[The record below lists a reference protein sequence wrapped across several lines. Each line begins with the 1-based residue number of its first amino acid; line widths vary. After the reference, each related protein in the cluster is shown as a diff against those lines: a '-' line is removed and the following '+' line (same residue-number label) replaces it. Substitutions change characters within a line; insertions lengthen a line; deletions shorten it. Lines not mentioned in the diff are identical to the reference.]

1 MLVQRLLIPDMT
13 DLALG
18 DDHCAAS
25 KSDGDGRHT
34 EEQRVQD
41 VASTS
46 TGGPESCIDTI
57 VRVCTWQKQEL
68 GHT

>member
-1 MLVQRLLIPDMT
+1 MLVQRLLIPVMT

-34 EEQRVQD
+34 EEQQVRD
-41 VASTS
+41 VVSTS
-46 TGGPESCIDTI
+46 TGGLESCIDII
-57 VRVCTWQKQEL
+57 VRACAW
-68 GHT
+68 